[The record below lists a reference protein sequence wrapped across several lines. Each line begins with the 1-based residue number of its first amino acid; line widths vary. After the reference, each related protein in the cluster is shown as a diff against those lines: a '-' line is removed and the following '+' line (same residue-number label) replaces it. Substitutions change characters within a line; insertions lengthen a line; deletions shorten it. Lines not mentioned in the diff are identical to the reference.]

1 MGSHKGGEKLSPKT
15 GRPVVG
21 NEPKNKRISLRATET
36 TVKKFQEC
44 SDITRKTQSD
54 REASFKNHFFERGY
68 FYAKK

>member
-1 MGSHKGGEKLSPKT
+1 MGSHKGGEKLLPKT

-44 SDITRKTQSD
+44 SDITRKTKT
-54 REASFKNHFFERGY
+54 ELLEEVVNNLHNELI
-68 FYAKK
+68 KKK